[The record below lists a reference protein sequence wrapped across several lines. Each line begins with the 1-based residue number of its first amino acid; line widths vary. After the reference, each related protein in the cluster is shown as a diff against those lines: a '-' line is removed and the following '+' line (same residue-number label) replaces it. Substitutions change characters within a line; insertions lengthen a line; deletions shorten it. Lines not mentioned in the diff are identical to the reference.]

1 MKKITSL
8 GLLCVVLLFFAVTVS
23 AGPIAVEEASVTWE
37 PILVP
42 TASPNIDPRIIGEYT
57 SIMHT
62 VRLIVSDDM
71 LTETLGVRPRIV
83 VEYATTIGL
92 LGLEAMPECR
102 SDIFRDGRVDY
113 TDLSILSFD
122 FGRNDCVDDCP
133 ADLLPDGDVDGVDVA
148 IMAAE
153 FWSSNCPLMD

>member
-57 SIMHT
+57 SLLHT
-62 VRLIVSDDM
+62 VRLIVSD
-71 LTETLGVRPRIV
+71 
-83 VEYATTIGL
+83 
-92 LGLEAMPECR
+92 
-102 SDIFRDGRVDY
+102 
-113 TDLSILSFD
+113 LSLIH
-122 FGRNDCVDDCP
+122 
-133 ADLLPDGDVDGVDVA
+133 
-148 IMAAE
+148 I
-153 FWSSNCPLMD
+153 